1 MNSEGLWK
9 ERFFGFSKEIQK
21 YLRYIFNG
29 HLVFVMV
36 IGLGGVAY
44 YYSEWVKTLTS
55 EFPAEL
61 IMAFVLAIVLT
72 RSPILT
78 FLKEA
83 DTIFLL
89 PLETKLQ
96 GYFTK
101 SIILSLVLQT
111 YLLLFIFAAFMPMF
125 AKVTGADF
133 TDFWLL
139 MLIMIMV
146 KYLNLRIHW
155 HVLKFQERLTVNI
168 DGCIRFLLNAVLLYL
183 LFVKANTWFS
193 ILIILLLAG
202 LLSYYRQAVKDKA
215 LKWERLVELEG
226 KRMMAFYRVANLFTD
241 VPKLRGKVARR
252 KYLDWIVS
260 FVPYKQNKSYLFLYA
275 RTMLRANDYA
285 GLLIRL
291 TFIGSFV
298 LAAFVSIWASVL
310 VTVFVLYITGIQLLP
325 VWKQH
330 ELKIWV
336 SLYPLPDILREKAV
350 IQLVSYFLLFETVL
364 FFIVLLVLGN
374 WMAAVASIVAGMV
387 FILIFKN
394 YAAKKLKSF

>member
-1 MNSEGLWK
+1 
-9 ERFFGFSKEIQK
+9 
-21 YLRYIFNG
+21 
-29 HLVFVMV
+29 
-36 IGLGGVAY
+36 
-44 YYSEWVKTLTS
+44 
-55 EFPAEL
+55 
-61 IMAFVLAIVLT
+61 
-72 RSPILT
+72 
-78 FLKEA
+78 
-83 DTIFLL
+83 
-89 PLETKLQ
+89 
-96 GYFTK
+96 
-101 SIILSLVLQT
+101 
-111 YLLLFIFAAFMPMF
+111 MPMF

-168 DGCIRFLLNAVLLYL
+168 DGVIRFLLNGVLLYL

-226 KRMMAFYRVANLFTD
+226 KRMMGFYRVANLFTD

-260 FVPYKQNKSYLFLYA
+260 FIPYKQNKSYIFLYA

-298 LAAFVSIWASVL
+298 LAAFTSIWASVL

-350 IQLVSYFLLFETVL
+350 VQLVSYFLLFETVL

-374 WMAAVASIVAGMV
+374 WMAAVASIIAGMV